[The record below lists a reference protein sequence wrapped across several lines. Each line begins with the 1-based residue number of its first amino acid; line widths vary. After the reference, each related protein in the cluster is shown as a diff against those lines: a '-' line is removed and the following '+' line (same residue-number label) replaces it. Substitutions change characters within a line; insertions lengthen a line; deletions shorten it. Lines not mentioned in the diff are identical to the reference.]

1 MIGGLG
7 TTIIGFA
14 MMMNVSVSDCMDN
27 VEYWESIGECRIT
40 EYCPSCNDGGGHD
53 STSGKYLRAGHA
65 ACSWLPNGTIIS
77 IEGEEFEIVDT
88 CGTDAID
95 IFRDSDSCKC
105 NLNEYRKVSIKRKG
119 LKQ

>member
-1 MIGGLG
+1 MIGHIG
-7 TTIIGFA
+7 TAIIGIS
-14 MMMNVSVSDCMDN
+14 MMMNVSVSDSLN
-27 VEYWESIGECRIT
+27 TVEYYEKIGTCRIT
-40 EYCPSCNDGGGHD
+40 EYCPACNDGGGYD
-53 STSGKYLRAGHA
+53 STSGKHLREGYV
-65 ACSWLPNGTIIS
+65 ACRWLPNGTIIS

-95 IFRDSDSCKC
+95 IFRDSDSCNC